1 MEQLTTRYDRIF
13 RLIQKRVADKIK
25 LSIEIQLW
33 GDHVYRLGKGDP
45 TIRILVKN
53 RQGLSALSKLDE
65 VKICEA
71 YMDDNL
77 DVSGDMLGFAS
88 LRGLLSD
95 HHPLHSLFRR
105 IAPLFVGRV
114 QTDRR
119 AITGHYDF
127 SNEFYLTFMD
137 PTRCYSQAVFEH
149 EDEPLEVAQHR
160 KLDFAIDACRLK
172 LGDRVLDIGGGWGSF
187 TEHAGK
193 RGIHVTS
200 LTISQQSEAFL
211 TDLIA
216 RQQLPCSV
224 LNQDFWEYTSPEP
237 YDAIVILG
245 VMEHLPDYPAVLQ
258 HLRSLLKPG
267 GRVYLDASASREKYS
282 KPTFVSRYIFPGDH
296 AYFCLHAFLN
306 EVAKSQMEVLEVYN
320 DRHNYYLTCKAWAE
334 NLDAARDE
342 IVSRWGEMLYRRFR
356 LYLWGSSQAFLSR
369 GMDAY
374 RVVLELPGGSGV
386 HAPAASGRAAPVAA
400 GEIPS
405 APLKARQK
413 GEPA

>member
-1 MEQLTTRYDRIF
+1 MGQFADASLIARYDGIF

-25 LSIEIQLW
+25 LPIEIQLG
-33 GDHVYRLGKGDP
+33 GDRIYRLGNGEPKV
-45 TIRILVKN
+45 RILVKDT
-53 RQGLSALSKLDE
+53 QGLSALSKLDE

-71 YMDDNL
+71 YMADSL

-95 HHPLHSLFRR
+95 HHPLHSLWRQ

-114 QTDRR
+114 QTDRQ
-119 AITGHYDF
+119 AIADHYDF

-149 EDEPLEVAQHR
+149 EDEPLEAAQRR
-160 KLDFAIDACRLK
+160 KLDFAIEACHLK
-172 LGDRVLDIGGGWGSF
+172 SGDRVLDVGGGWGSF
-187 TEHAGK
+187 TEHAGI

-200 LTISQQSEAFL
+200 LTISEQSEAFL
-211 TDLIA
+211 TDLIV
-216 RQQLPCSV
+216 RKQLPCSV
-224 LNQDFWEYTSPEP
+224 LNQDFWEHTNPEP

-258 HLRSLLKPG
+258 HLQSLLKPG

-296 AYFCLHAFLN
+296 AFFCLHSFL
-306 EVAKSQMEVLEVYN
+306 EDVSKSQMEVLEVYN
-320 DRHNYYLTCKAWAE
+320 DRQNYYLTCKAWAK

-356 LYLWGSSQAFLSR
+356 LYLWGSAQAFLSR

-374 RVVLELPGGSGV
+374 RVVLELPDDLASTRPNG
-386 HAPAASGRAAPVAA
+386 PAKTCYRK
-400 GEIPS
+400 E
-405 APLKARQK
+405 RNT
-413 GEPA
+413 

>member
-1 MEQLTTRYDRIF
+1 MGQFADTSLTTRYDRIF

-25 LSIEIQLW
+25 LPIEIQLG
-33 GDHVYRLGKGDP
+33 GDRIYRLGKGEP
-45 TIRILVKN
+45 KIRILIKD

-65 VKICEA
+65 VRICEA
-71 YMDDNL
+71 YMTGSL
-77 DVSGDMLGFAS
+77 DVAGNMLGFAS

-95 HHPLHSLFRR
+95 HHPLHTLWRR
-105 IAPLFVGRV
+105 IAPFFVGRV
-114 QTDRR
+114 QVDRQ
-119 AITGHYDF
+119 AIAGHYDF

-137 PTRCYSQAVFEH
+137 PTRCYSQAVFAR
-149 EDEPLEVAQHR
+149 EDEPLEAAQHR

-172 LGDRVLDIGGGWGSF
+172 PGDRVLDVGGGWGSF
-187 TEHAGK
+187 TEHAGR

-224 LNQDFWEYTSPEP
+224 LNQDFWEHTSPDP

-258 HLRSLLKPG
+258 HLQSLLKPG
-267 GRVYLDASASREKYS
+267 GRVYLDASAFREKYS

-296 AYFCLHAFLN
+296 AYFCLHAFLA
-306 EVAKSQMEVLEVYN
+306 EVAKSRMEVLEVYN
-320 DRHNYYLTCKAWAE
+320 DRYNYYLTCKAWAE

-356 LYLWGSSQAFLSR
+356 LYLWGSAQAFFSR

-374 RVVLELPGGSGV
+374 RVVLELPDDL
-386 HAPAASGRAAPVAA
+386 ASTRVGQTVGADREVSH
-400 GEIPS
+400 E
-405 APLKARQK
+405 
-413 GEPA
+413 